1 MSTPVLDVIFGDER
15 EHIVDDPLCSGR
27 PHKLGRR
34 RSHGEDVASS
44 ADVVIHE
51 ALQGFVSRQQPSV
64 QHYDRSLSSSIVAE
78 RVMIMNRLV
87 ARVKRQLFRYFQLD
101 RG

>member
-1 MSTPVLDVIFGDER
+1 MSRPVLDVIFGDER
-15 EHIVDDPLCSGR
+15 EHIVDDPLRSGR

-64 QHYDRSLSSSIVAE
+64 QHYDRSLSSIVAE
-78 RVMIMNRLV
+78 RVMIMIRLV

-101 RG
+101 